1 VAGAVVLQGRPL
13 AQALNARTRA
23 AVDDARARGLQ
34 PRVVDVIASND
45 PGAASYVRS
54 KEKSAAALG
63 ITLDVRVFEPD
74 TTQKTLD
81 AALRQASA
89 DPSVHGI
96 IVEFPLAKGL
106 DADETLASIVAAKDV
121 DGLTAEN
128 LGLLLSGREAAAL
141 ASATAQSCIALAE
154 EAGGVA
160 GKRVVI
166 VGRGRTV
173 GRPLIPLVVNRHGTV
188 TVCHSKTPAL
198 PDVVRSGDVVM
209 VAIGRAG
216 MIGREHVR
224 AGQVVIDAG
233 INVVDGGLRGD
244 VDAAAIEPI
253 VAAYTP
259 VPGGVGTLTTAY
271 LFHNVM
277 QAMRLQGL
285 IA

>member
-1 VAGAVVLQGRPL
+1 MARQVTGRPL
-13 AQALNARTRA
+13 AQALNARTKT

-34 PRVVDVIASND
+34 PRVLDVIASSD
-45 PGAASYVRS
+45 PGVASYVRS

-63 ITLDVRVFEPD
+63 ITLDVMTLPPD
-74 TTQKTLD
+74 ASQKILGD
-81 AALRQASA
+81 ALRNASA
-89 DPSVHGI
+89 DPAVHGI
-96 IVEFPLAKGL
+96 IVEFPLAAGL
-106 DADETLASIVAAKDV
+106 DADETLACVAANKDV

-128 LGLLLSGREAAAL
+128 LGLLLSGRESVAL

-154 EAGGVA
+154 QEGGVA

-198 PDVVRSGDVVM
+198 PDVVRSGDVVF
-209 VAIGRAG
+209 VAAGRAG
-216 MIGREHVR
+216 LIGRDHLR

-244 VDAAAIEPI
+244 VDTAAAESI

>member
-1 VAGAVVLQGRPL
+1 
-13 AQALNARTRA
+13 
-23 AVDDARARGLQ
+23 
-34 PRVVDVIASND
+34 
-45 PGAASYVRS
+45 
-54 KEKSAAALG
+54 
-63 ITLDVRVFEPD
+63 
-74 TTQKTLD
+74 
-81 AALRQASA
+81 
-89 DPSVHGI
+89 VHGI
-96 IVEFPLAKGL
+96 ILEFPLAKGL
-106 DADETLASIVAAKDV
+106 DSDEALECIAAAKDV
-121 DGLTAEN
+121 DGLTAGN
-128 LGLLLSGREAAAL
+128 LGLLLSGRESAAL

-154 EAGGVA
+154 QAGGVA

-198 PDVVRSGDVVM
+198 PDVVRTGDVVF
-209 VAIGRAG
+209 VAVGRAG
-216 MIGREHVR
+216 MIGRDHVR

-233 INVVDGGLRGD
+233 INVVDGGVRGD
-244 VDAAAIEPI
+244 VDSAAIESI